1 LVGFCHGFSLIWG
14 VPDFGHKSHVFPL
27 MRFIW
32 LVIDAGV
39 RDVCN
44 FQQDPPC
51 FPAEQMTAP
60 PLDIIGNYLLRCHQA
75 LFAEKSFIHRR
86 FSRQTK
92 PRSLQEFSL
101 KIFQPCLITGT
112 SH

>member
-1 LVGFCHGFSLIWG
+1 MMKQRIFMDLG
-14 VPDFGHKSHVFPL
+14 VQDFGQKSHVFSL

-44 FQQDPPC
+44 FQQDPLF

-75 LFAEKSFIHRR
+75 LFAEKPFIHR
-86 FSRQTK
+86 
-92 PRSLQEFSL
+92 
-101 KIFQPCLITGT
+101 
-112 SH
+112 